1 MLAIGRALMPTP
13 DLLLLNEPSLGLD
26 PIVVKELINTI
37 KLINREKDTSVL
49 LVEQNLREVFSIA
62 QKAYVMK
69 VGKIV
74 LENSDPAILLS
85 NEELR
90 KSYLT

>member
-1 MLAIGRALMPTP
+1 MLVIGRALMLTP
-13 DLLLLNEPSLGLD
+13 DLLLLDESSLGLD
-26 PIVVKELINTI
+26 PIEVKELINTI
-37 KLINREKDTSVL
+37 KLINREKGTSVL

>member
-13 DLLLLNEPSLGLD
+13 DLLLLDEPSLGLD